1 MLKQVA
7 IASREIACYKNE
19 VYCVFSIEVM
29 TYGYHVY
36 QDGWDAI
43 LGEELSSKRELGNHK
58 YHCTCGSGEITSY
71 HHSFQMKKK
80 KKIALRRRA
89 WAIIR
94 LPKPRIKPRIVCHRA
109 RDQIVQALSPFFVSY
124 FVAKWFVRMRT
135 REEKWRRGV
144 VKEAIVLQWWV
155 RIASCDFKL
164 GKKRWAGVL
173 LSEKFCCFVRKPSWK
188 SHANLN

>member
-109 RDQIVQALSPFFVSY
+109 RDQIVQALSPFFVYY
-124 FVAKWFVRMRT
+124 FVAK
-135 REEKWRRGV
+135 
-144 VKEAIVLQWWV
+144 
-155 RIASCDFKL
+155 
-164 GKKRWAGVL
+164 
-173 LSEKFCCFVRKPSWK
+173 
-188 SHANLN
+188 

>member
-80 KKIALRRRA
+80 KKNCSKTACMGDNSIT
-89 WAIIR
+89 
-94 LPKPRIKPRIVCHRA
+94 KTTHKTTH
-109 RDQIVQALSPFFVSY
+109 SMSS
-124 FVAKWFVRMRT
+124 RT
-135 REEKWRRGV
+135 
-144 VKEAIVLQWWV
+144 
-155 RIASCDFKL
+155 
-164 GKKRWAGVL
+164 
-173 LSEKFCCFVRKPSWK
+173 
-188 SHANLN
+188 

>member
-19 VYCVFSIEVM
+19 VSCVFSIEVM

-71 HHSFQMKKK
+71 HHSFQMNQ
-80 KKIALRRRA
+80 KICKLNFRA
-89 WAIIR
+89 WSEASLQNPKMIHLKEIQTPLKLELTTTKISLMIR
-94 LPKPRIKPRIVCHRA
+94 
-109 RDQIVQALSPFFVSY
+109 
-124 FVAKWFVRMRT
+124 
-135 REEKWRRGV
+135 
-144 VKEAIVLQWWV
+144 
-155 RIASCDFKL
+155 
-164 GKKRWAGVL
+164 
-173 LSEKFCCFVRKPSWK
+173 
-188 SHANLN
+188 